1 MLKKLLKHEI
11 QATGRYMWIMYL
23 VVVLLSV
30 GGFVLTKV
38 LCRDLLALEDKPIM
52 IFILMFAMI
61 IWFVALCAAT
71 LMTTVMNV
79 YRFYKN
85 FLSDEGYLMFT
96 LPATVHELIWSK
108 LLVAMLWSC
117 ITTLLVFLGISLGFG
132 NLLAGLETAFQEEMP
147 FALIFEELGLNVPL
161 MIAITVL
168 VSIIGSAVGPLEFY
182 CVMSIGY
189 GFNKNKALWSV
200 VIYFALQTG
209 LSIISGLFSVIS
221 MVANT
226 ERIISDAMFN
236 MTFAQQWY
244 LIMLGAAGV
253 SLLLGAIFYL
263 VTAWN
268 LRKRLNLA

>member
-108 LLVAMLWSC
+108 LLVQASGGHA
-117 ITTLLVFLGISLGFG
+117 LVLHHHSAGIPGDLPWFWQSFG
-132 NLLAGLETAFQEEMP
+132 R
-147 FALIFEELGLNVPL
+147 
-161 MIAITVL
+161 
-168 VSIIGSAVGPLEFY
+168 S
-182 CVMSIGY
+182 
-189 GFNKNKALWSV
+189 
-200 VIYFALQTG
+200 
-209 LSIISGLFSVIS
+209 
-221 MVANT
+221 
-226 ERIISDAMFN
+226 
-236 MTFAQQWY
+236 
-244 LIMLGAAGV
+244 
-253 SLLLGAIFYL
+253 
-263 VTAWN
+263 
-268 LRKRLNLA
+268 